1 MTEQTKQQIIKS
13 HVYGMCIKDIA
24 EMYGFDFDLVAK
36 LITDIA
42 DEIAEEKAYRA
53 MLDGGSKH
61 D

>member
-13 HVYGMCIKDIA
+13 YVYGMCAKDIA
-24 EMYGFDFDLVAK
+24 ELYGFDFDLVAK
-36 LITDIA
+36 LIADNA

-53 MLDGGSKH
+53 MLEGGSKH